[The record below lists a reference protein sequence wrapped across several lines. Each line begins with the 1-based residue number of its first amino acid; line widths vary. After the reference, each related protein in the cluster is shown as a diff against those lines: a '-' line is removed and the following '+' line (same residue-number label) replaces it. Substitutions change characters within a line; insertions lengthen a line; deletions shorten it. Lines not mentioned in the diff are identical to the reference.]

1 MGIQLNCEVTMGE
14 SEKTIPEETIEAIA
28 RTFFKETVHYG
39 FRQVDYLRF
48 VNQVLDMSMKNG
60 QAGLPA
66 ERTHADYTSPAAMT
80 MPLCGEGVMIRPF
93 DPSGDRATY
102 DRWIKDENGRYFLL
116 SRTMSKT
123 MDIDHLIASDENI
136 FGVITLTDSTPI
148 GMMAFLDYDRVQK
161 KAELRKLIGEV
172 QQRGKGLAKK
182 ATELWIR
189 YGVSTLGLKKI
200 FLSTLEA
207 NVRNIRL
214 NEDLGFKVE
223 GILRNECLVDG
234 EYRDIL
240 RMALLQE

>member
-1 MGIQLNCEVTMGE
+1 MGE
-14 SEKTIPEETIEAIA
+14 SEKSIPEETIEAIA
-28 RTFFKETVHYG
+28 RSFFKETVHYG

-60 QAGLPA
+60 QTGLPA
-66 ERTHADYTSPAAMT
+66 VSTHADYTSAVEMK
-80 MPLCGEGVMIRPF
+80 MPLSGEGIMIRPF

-102 DRWIKDENGRYFLL
+102 DRWIRDENGRYFLL

-172 QQRGKGLAKK
+172 
-182 ATELWIR
+182 
-189 YGVSTLGLKKI
+189 
-200 FLSTLEA
+200 
-207 NVRNIRL
+207 
-214 NEDLGFKVE
+214 
-223 GILRNECLVDG
+223 
-234 EYRDIL
+234 
-240 RMALLQE
+240 